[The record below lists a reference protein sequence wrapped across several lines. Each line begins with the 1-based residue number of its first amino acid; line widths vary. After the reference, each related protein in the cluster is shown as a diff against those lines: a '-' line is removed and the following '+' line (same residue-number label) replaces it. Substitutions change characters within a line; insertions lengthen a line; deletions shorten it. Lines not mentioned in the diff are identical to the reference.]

1 MRFGKDLDNKPI
13 ISVSDGKI
21 LGRTKDLYVNQ
32 DLTQLAGLYVG
43 SEGVIRRTDKII
55 STENINLFGIDVILV
70 KTPDVISTTKAVPES
85 DKWHRLSDLQGK
97 EARTPGGTKLA
108 TLDDVVLDEQGA
120 ISGFSLSRVF
130 VSGPLADRPFIPRE
144 VVVDAFQS
152 GDALL
157 VDFPQLEAIYTEPDQ
172 EKDTS
177 VLDSASPET
186 ANEDGQQKVVIEE
199 NKEEEKK

>member
-32 DLTQLAGLYVG
+32 DLTHLAGLYVG

-70 KTPDVISTTKAVPES
+70 KSPDVISTTKAVPES

-108 TLDDVVLDEQGA
+108 TIDDVLLDEQGA

-130 VSGPLADRPFIPRE
+130 VSGPLADRPFIPRD

-157 VDFPQLEAIYTEPDQ
+157 VDFPQLEAIYSDSEQ
-172 EKDTS
+172 EIIKP
-177 VLDSASPET
+177 VLDSSAPE
-186 ANEDGQQKVVIEE
+186 AVGEEDQQKVDV
-199 NKEEEKK
+199 EEEGKEID

>member
-13 ISVSDGKI
+13 ISVSDGAI

-55 STENINLFGIDVILV
+55 PTEYINLFGIDVILV
-70 KTPDVISTTKAVPES
+70 QDPDVISTTKAVPES
-85 DKWHRLSDLQGK
+85 DKWHRLSDLYGK
-97 EARTPGGTKLA
+97 EARTPGGTRLA
-108 TLDDVVLDEQGA
+108 ALDDVLLDEQGA
-120 ISGFSLSRVF
+120 ISGFSLSRVY

-152 GDALL
+152 GDVLL
-157 VDFPQLEAIYTEPDQ
+157 VDFPQLEAIYADSEQ
-172 EKDTS
+172 EKDMT
-177 VLDSASPET
+177 VPDNSAHKTVGDEG
-186 ANEDGQQKVVIEE
+186 EQKVVIEE
-199 NKEEEKK
+199 ETNEKD

>member
-32 DLTQLAGLYVG
+32 ELTQLAGLYLG

-70 KTPDVISTTKAVPES
+70 KAPDVISTTKAIPES

-97 EARTPGGTKLA
+97 EASTPGGTKLA
-108 TLDDVVLDEQGA
+108 TIDDVLLDEQGA
-120 ISGFSLSRVF
+120 ISGFSLSRIF

-144 VVVDAFQS
+144 VVVDAFQG
-152 GDALL
+152 GDTLL
-157 VDFPQLEAIYTEPDQ
+157 VDFPQLEAIYTEPGP
-172 EKDTS
+172 EKDPPD
-177 VLDSASPET
+177 LDSSSPET
-186 ANEDGQQKVVIEE
+186 ANEESQQKVAVEE
-199 NKEEEKK
+199 EEEK